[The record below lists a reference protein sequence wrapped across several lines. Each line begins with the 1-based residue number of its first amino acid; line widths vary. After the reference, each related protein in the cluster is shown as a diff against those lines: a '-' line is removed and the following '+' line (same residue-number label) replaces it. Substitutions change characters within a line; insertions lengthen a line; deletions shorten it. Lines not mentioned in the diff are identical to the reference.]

1 VSVGDRHVVLV
12 GGMAVGK
19 TTVGRA
25 LAEALGRPL
34 RDSDA
39 DLEASRGEAGRA
51 VAAEE
56 GVGELHRWEA
66 EHLLSALASPEPVV
80 VAAAASVVDD
90 ERTLGVLAETFV
102 VWLRARPGTA
112 AARLDPADHRRRLGA
127 DPADDLA
134 DLNARR
140 APRYGSVADLTVD
153 VDGLTPGAV
162 VDTVLA
168 ALADTPAERR
178 ARRREP

>member
-1 VSVGDRHVVLV
+1 VVVV

-25 LAEALGRPL
+25 LADALGRPL

-66 EHLLSALASPEPVV
+66 QHLLDALASPEPVV

-90 ERTLGVLAETFV
+90 DRALGALTEPFV
-102 VWLRARPGTA
+102 AWLRARPGTA
-112 AARLDPADHRRRLGA
+112 AGRLDPADHRRRLGA

-134 DLNARR
+134 ELDARR
-140 APRYGSVADLTVD
+140 APRYASAADVTVD
-153 VDGLTPGAV
+153 VDGLAPGAV
-162 VDTVLA
+162 VDAVLA
-168 ALADTPAERR
+168 ALTATAADRH